1 MRELFT
7 PLLRFASFFFPFIF
21 PPPRYLLSF
30 PRLSRTI
37 GDRQCPP
44 SLSPARFIWNFNSR
58 LITRR
63 LFHRHRQDLD
73 LIRIKQHFLNPP
85 LFFLVSSFLPLFL
98 STSFLIEKWSELH
111 FSAARCN
118 VRWMGTN
125 NSRTGKEERGG
136 RVGWPRED
144 KNKKDE

>member
-7 PLLRFASFFFPFIF
+7 PLLSFRFLFFSIHLI

-30 PRLSRTI
+30 PLLSRTI
-37 GDRQCPP
+37 GDRQRP
-44 SLSPARFIWNFNSR
+44 SLSSARFIWNFNSR